1 MSLFTSI
8 SLELNLNLCILEAS
22 TSKDPLASN
31 TLLRA
36 SGFLPQVTPISSHRP
51 APATHDA
58 LPRPSAREL
67 FNCLPRSRRPEEE
80 PGPSARELFNRLP
93 QSRRPET
100 TPSARDLFNRLP
112 QSRRPDRPEA
122 PRPSARELF
131 NRLPQGH
138 RLEAKPLGLSELYS
152 ALPRPSSPSSAS
164 TALGHLPPKPDNS
177 LAGPK
182 AVIDLTDDDD
192 HDPIPP
198 FEPIQP
204 KGPIS
209 ADTPLADLKAIHPS
223 IFEEDRHQYIFNT
236 TDDFATRQTKRS
248 WAGSY
253 HADDWVFAR
262 EELHAD
268 QVDRDRVLPIL
279 LWDAG
284 YPAFVS
290 LIFFFVFFY
299 STRILGDIT
308 ARNSEPT

>member
-1 MSLFTSI
+1 MPFFTSI
-8 SLELNLNLCILEAS
+8 SLDLNLNVCILEAS

-31 TLLRA
+31 TLLRP

-51 APATHDA
+51 APASHDA
-58 LPRPSAREL
+58 LRRPSAREL
-67 FNCLPRSRRPEEE
+67 FNCLPQSRRPEE
-80 PGPSARELFNRLP
+80 PRPSARELFNRLP
-93 QSRRPET
+93 QSRQPEA

-112 QSRRPDRPEA
+112 QSRRPEA

-138 RLEAKPLGLSELYS
+138 RPEAKPLGLSELYS
-152 ALPRPSSPSSAS
+152 ALPRPSSPSPAS
-164 TALGHLPPKPDNS
+164 TAPGHLQPKPDNS
-177 LAGPK
+177 LAGQK
-182 AVIDLTDDDD
+182 AVIDLADDDD

-198 FEPIQP
+198 FEPMPP

-209 ADTPLADLKAIHPS
+209 ADTHPADLKAVHPS
-223 IFEEDRHQYIFNT
+223 ILEENQHQYIFNT

-253 HADDWVFAR
+253 HANDWVFAR

-284 YPAFVS
+284 YPVFVS
-290 LIFFFVFFY
+290 LIFCFSSSVQQEY
-299 STRILGDIT
+299 
-308 ARNSEPT
+308 